1 KPSEYRGAKINT
13 IRFTE
18 KPEETD
24 PNKLLLYNFDPS
36 YTLARGHLV
45 VGSTS
50 EIVRNLLDEL
60 DRQAAAPES
69 SAPRPERATDRQQ
82 LSLGEVSEFLNGFRT
97 RFVRGAGLNQGLTPE
112 EAEKEVDVLQRLL
125 KRVGS
130 LTVNNIIA
138 DDHFDFRLR
147 LGPSEEP
154 GLTGSNR

>member
-1 KPSEYRGAKINT
+1 LVATLDRSSGLAK
-13 IRFTE
+13 
-18 KPEETD
+18 
-24 PNKLLLYNFDPS
+24 
-36 YTLARGHLV
+36 GHVV
-45 VGSTS
+45 VGWTS
-50 EIVRNLLDEL
+50 EIVHNLLDEL

-69 SAPRPERATDRQQ
+69 AAPRPERATDRQQ
-82 LSLGEVSEFLNGFRT
+82 LSLGELSDFLNGFRT
-97 RFVRGAGLNQGLTPE
+97 RFVRGAVLNQGLTPE

-138 DDHFDFRLR
+138 GDHLDSRLR